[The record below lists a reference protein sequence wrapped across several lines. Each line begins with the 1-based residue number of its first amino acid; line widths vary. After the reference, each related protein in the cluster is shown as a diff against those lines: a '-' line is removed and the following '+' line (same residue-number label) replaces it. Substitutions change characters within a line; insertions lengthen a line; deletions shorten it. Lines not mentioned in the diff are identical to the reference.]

1 VPITIERAAID
12 GATREALTPLGLPD
26 VVADDWARFAGPQVR
41 TLLVARGPAGNVAG
55 AAITSGRPLAGYLKL
70 GGIWTAD
77 GTGNRAD
84 ETAARVVGALAA
96 AAETLAWESGFTVVK
111 REHRPGEPGAAV
123 ASGCFGPS
131 TGYVE
136 VPAPGIPAPI
146 PNPRPDVP
154 SAWFKWRTATPPAAV
169 PYMRQTTDFTCGTAS
184 LVMLLARAGLV
195 AEPSRAQELALWRQ
209 ATTIVGCDP
218 YGLAVTAGRQGLRP
232 VVVINTRDTLFT
244 ADLQNAEERE
254 LRAFIQEGFRA
265 EAGQSGIE
273 TQLRAFD
280 IAELRAVLVSGGTAL
295 VLVDTLL
302 VTGDR
307 CPHWIF
313 AHSLYQ
319 DAEAGEH
326 FLIHDPW
333 TEWEQGESWVDAYNV
348 PLTADALDKIAW
360 TGAPAVR
367 AMLTFTAG

>member
-1 VPITIERAAID
+1 MPLTIERVVID
-12 GATREALTPLGLPD
+12 GATREALTSLGLPD
-26 VVADDWARFAGPQVR
+26 AVADDWARFAAPQVR
-41 TLLVARGPAGNVAG
+41 TLLVARGSAGDVAG
-55 AAITSGRPLAGYLKL
+55 AAITSGRPLAGYLKI
-70 GGIWTAD
+70 GGIWTASAA
-77 GTGNRAD
+77 GSATD
-84 ETAARVVGALAA
+84 EAAARVVGEVAA
-96 AAETLAWESGFTVVK
+96 AAEKLAWDSGFTVVK

-123 ASGCFGPS
+123 ASGYFGPA
-131 TGYVE
+131 TGYVA
-136 VPAPGIPAPI
+136 VPAPGIPAPV

-184 LVMLLARAGLV
+184 LMMLLAGSGLV

-209 ATTIVGCDP
+209 ATTVVGCDP
-218 YGLAVTAGRQGLRP
+218 YGLAVTASRQGLHP
-232 VVVINTRDTLFT
+232 LVVINTQDTLFT
-244 ADLQNAEERE
+244 EDLKHEQDRE
-254 LRAFIQEGFRA
+254 LRAFIQDGFRD
-265 EAGQSGIE
+265 EAGQWGIE

-280 IAELRAVLVSGGTAL
+280 MADLRAVLASGGAAL

-302 VTGDR
+302 VTGDP

-313 AHSLYQ
+313 AHGLHH
-319 DAEAGEH
+319 DAEAGEY

-348 PLTADALDKIAW
+348 PVTADALDKIAW
-360 TGAPAVR
+360 TGTPAVR